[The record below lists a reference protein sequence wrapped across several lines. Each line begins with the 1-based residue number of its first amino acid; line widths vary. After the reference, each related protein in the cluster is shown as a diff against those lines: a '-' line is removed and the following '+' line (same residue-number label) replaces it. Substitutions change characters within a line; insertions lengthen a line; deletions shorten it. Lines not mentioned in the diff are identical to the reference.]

1 MSCGLCPARITCR
14 RIEGSSSD
22 IRLSG
27 LTKEYG
33 GVVAVAGIFRNLF
46 RPKELPI
53 VPAVAVIL
61 IILSI
66 IPVYLAHRL
75 SSDDSGL
82 TPGRG
87 GGATSSPGMIAEAE
101 ATAAH

>member
-1 MSCGLCPARITCR
+1 
-14 RIEGSSSD
+14 
-22 IRLSG
+22 
-27 LTKEYG
+27 
-33 GVVAVAGIFRNLF
+33 
-46 RPKELPI
+46 
-53 VPAVAVIL
+53 VIL

-75 SSDDSGL
+75 SSDDAGL

-87 GGATSSPGMIAEAE
+87 GGAAPTADAATIAETE

>member
-1 MSCGLCPARITCR
+1 
-14 RIEGSSSD
+14 
-22 IRLSG
+22 
-27 LTKEYG
+27 
-33 GVVAVAGIFRNLF
+33 
-46 RPKELPI
+46 
-53 VPAVAVIL
+53 VIL

-75 SSDDSGL
+75 SSDDAGL

-87 GGATSSPGMIAEAE
+87 GAAGGGTAGAATIAEAE

>member
-1 MSCGLCPARITCR
+1 DEIIVTNFTIG
-14 RIEGSSSD
+14 
-22 IRLSG
+22 
-27 LTKEYG
+27 
-33 GVVAVAGIFRNLF
+33 AGEETLPIWIYHNLF
-46 RPKELPI
+46 RPKELPM

-66 IPVYLAHRL
+66 VPVYLAHRL
-75 SSDDSGL
+75 SSDDGGL

-87 GGATSSPGMIAEAE
+87 GGAATPPAGIAEAE